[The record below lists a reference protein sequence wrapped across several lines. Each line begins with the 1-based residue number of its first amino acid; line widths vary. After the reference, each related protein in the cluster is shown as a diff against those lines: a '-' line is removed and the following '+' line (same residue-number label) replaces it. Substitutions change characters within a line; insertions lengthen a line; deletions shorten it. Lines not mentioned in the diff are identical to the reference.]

1 MDTVQAIVQVV
12 QSVGFPIVGC
22 GALFWYMIK
31 QRDVHK
37 EETDKLTQALNNN
50 TQAIIELKDKLG
62 GSNKNDV

>member
-1 MDTVQAIVQVV
+1 MDTVNMVVQII

-62 GSNKNDV
+62 GINKNDA